1 MRKLSFNY
9 IHLLMIIYI
18 IFIMLFS
25 KIINNNIFSL
35 IINPSFFIILTIIL
49 YRKSGNNHGRFSG
62 VKENSKTLFIVTL
75 LYLIFNFL
83 SGLIFGYTK
92 NIYSYEPYSL
102 IENIFQYVLLL
113 FFIEYTRSEL
123 INEEKNKL
131 YIVIITIFY
140 ILLEIDY
147 TTFYN
152 NLSSLESSFKY
163 ISSTIIPIIF
173 GNILYSYLSRKG
185 SYKLVLVY
193 RIPIALYTILS
204 PLIPSHDWFLL
215 GIKGVVVP
223 TIIYLVMKRFSGYR
237 DERTVNRKKVSLI
250 GYIPFFIVIIIF
262 VLFMAGVF
270 KYKLVAILSNSM
282 NPVFYRGDAVLYSK
296 LNKKEAEN
304 IKTNTIIVYNKEGQV
319 IVHRVIDRFYK
330 DGEVKYYFKGDNNIS
345 RDFDPVSPD
354 QIIGKYEFR
363 IKYIGYPSVL
373 LYELFKKE
381 DAKVEIK

>member
-1 MRKLSFNY
+1 
-9 IHLLMIIYI
+9 
-18 IFIMLFS
+18 
-25 KIINNNIFSL
+25 
-35 IINPSFFIILTIIL
+35 
-49 YRKSGNNHGRFSG
+49 
-62 VKENSKTLFIVTL
+62 
-75 LYLIFNFL
+75 
-83 SGLIFGYTK
+83 
-92 NIYSYEPYSL
+92 
-102 IENIFQYVLLL
+102 
-113 FFIEYTRSEL
+113 
-123 INEEKNKL
+123 
-131 YIVIITIFY
+131 
-140 ILLEIDY
+140 
-147 TTFYN
+147 
-152 NLSSLESSFKY
+152 
-163 ISSTIIPIIF
+163 
-173 GNILYSYLSRKG
+173 
-185 SYKLVLVY
+185 
-193 RIPIALYTILS
+193 
-204 PLIPSHDWFLL
+204 
-215 GIKGVVVP
+215 
-223 TIIYLVMKRFSGYR
+223 MKRFSGYR

-296 LNKKEAEN
+296 LNEKEAEN

>member
-1 MRKLSFNY
+1 M
-9 IHLLMIIYI
+9 
-18 IFIMLFS
+18 
-25 KIINNNIFSL
+25 
-35 IINPSFFIILTIIL
+35 
-49 YRKSGNNHGRFSG
+49 
-62 VKENSKTLFIVTL
+62 
-75 LYLIFNFL
+75 
-83 SGLIFGYTK
+83 
-92 NIYSYEPYSL
+92 
-102 IENIFQYVLLL
+102 
-113 FFIEYTRSEL
+113 
-123 INEEKNKL
+123 
-131 YIVIITIFY
+131 FY

-296 LNKKEAEN
+296 LNEKEAEN